1 MAVYNFMA
9 MVSFISLS
17 YLLQFLSICNYISNV
32 KYFINT
38 IIIIIII
45 IIIITTIIIIILV
58 IIKFIWEGVADISGK
73 LVTFWSL

>member
-1 MAVYNFMA
+1 MA
-9 MVSFISLS
+9 MVGFISLS
-17 YLLQFLSICNYISNV
+17 YLCQFFSIYNYISNI
-32 KYFINT
+32 KYFIDT

-45 IIIITTIIIIILV
+45 I

>member
-45 IIIITTIIIIILV
+45 IIITTIIIIILV